1 MTDRL
6 DKRVYRDTRAYG
18 VCAHDWGGRTRG
30 PGRGGGVGGRLG
42 SPYHLYGGADE
53 SSPTCTAVPRYRGIG
68 WAMVAYGI
76 KLSVEARFNGD
87 VTLDAKTSEFARH
100 YEREL
105 AKQELRAQL
114 IRGFFDSK
122 VSP

>member
-1 MTDRL
+1 MA
-6 DKRVYRDTRAYG
+6 VHIIYMEGQTRA
-18 VCAHDWGGRTRG
+18 VR
-30 PGRGGGVGGRLG
+30 
-42 SPYHLYGGADE
+42 
-53 SSPTCTAVPRYRGIG
+53 TAVPRYRGIG